1 MTNIYWTKDNV
12 LILKGLKSKA
22 LFLFLIVPSVYSDSC
37 KNLSEQAFPKNLADV
52 NETYFEIVNC
62 IDQFNIQHE
71 YLIGGLIALVVF
83 IFVLVAEIKSKRANK
98 KITSNNDLGNQVFD
112 NQNNEISS
120 DPITQKIDLLIAYIN
135 MEEFSKARKL
145 ATQLEKQKLSSTQID
160 IITKLKKR
168 ITK

>member
-1 MTNIYWTKDNV
+1 M
-12 LILKGLKSKA
+12 KGLKSKA

-62 IDQFNIQHE
+62 IVQFNIQHE

-120 DPITQKIDLLIAYIN
+120 NPITQKIDLLIAYIN
-135 MEEFSKARKL
+135 MEDYSKARKL
-145 ATQLEKQKLSSTQID
+145 AAQLEKQKLNPTQTETIK
-160 IITKLKKR
+160 KLKKGL
-168 ITK
+168 TK

>member
-1 MTNIYWTKDNV
+1 M
-12 LILKGLKSKA
+12 KGPKSKV
-22 LFLFLIVPSVYSDSC
+22 LFLFLIVSSAYSDSC
-37 KNLSEQAFPKNLADV
+37 KNLTEQAFPKNLADV
-52 NETYFEIVNC
+52 NNIFLEVENC
-62 IDQFNIQHE
+62 IDQFNIQQE
-71 YLIGGLIALVVF
+71 YLLGGLIDLVVF

-145 ATQLEKQKLSSTQID
+145 AKQLEKQKLSSTQID
-160 IITKLKKR
+160 IITKLKKP

>member
-1 MTNIYWTKDNV
+1 M
-12 LILKGLKSKA
+12 KGLKSKA

-98 KITSNNDLGNQVFD
+98 KITTNNDLGNQIFD

>member
-62 IDQFNIQHE
+62 IDQFNIQQE
-71 YLIGGLIALVVF
+71 YLLGGLIALVVF

-98 KITSNNDLGNQVFD
+98 KITSSNDLGNNVF
-112 NQNNEISS
+112 NSQNNEISS
-120 DPITQKIDLLIAYIN
+120 NPITQKIDLLIAYIN
-135 MEEFSKARKL
+135 MEEYSKARKL
-145 ATQLEKQKLSSTQID
+145 AAQLEKQKLNPTQTETIK
-160 IITKLKKR
+160 KLKKGL
-168 ITK
+168 TK

>member
-1 MTNIYWTKDNV
+1 M
-12 LILKGLKSKA
+12 KGLKPKA

-145 ATQLEKQKLSSTQID
+145 AKQLEKQKLSSTQID

>member
-1 MTNIYWTKDNV
+1 M
-12 LILKGLKSKA
+12 KGLKSKA
-22 LFLFLIVPSVYSDSC
+22 LFLFLIVPSAYSKSC
-37 KNLSEQAFPKNLADV
+37 KSLTEQAFPKNLADV
-52 NETYFEIVNC
+52 NNIFLEVENC
-62 IDQFNIQHE
+62 IDQFNIQQE
-71 YLIGGLIALVVF
+71 YLLGGLIALVVF
-83 IFVLVAEIKSKRANK
+83 IFVLVAEIKSTRANK
-98 KITSNNDLGNQVFD
+98 KITTNNDLGNQIFD

>member
-1 MTNIYWTKDNV
+1 M
-12 LILKGLKSKA
+12 KGPKSKV
-22 LFLFLIVPSVYSDSC
+22 LFLFLIVSSAYSDSC
-37 KNLSEQAFPKNLADV
+37 KNLTEQAFPKNLADV
-52 NETYFEIVNC
+52 NNIFLEVENC
-62 IDQFNIQHE
+62 IDQFNIQQE
-71 YLIGGLIALVVF
+71 YLIGGLIALIIF
-83 IFVLVAEIKSKRANK
+83 IFVLIAEIKSKRANK
-98 KITSNNDLGNQVFD
+98 KITSTNDLGNHVFD

-145 ATQLEKQKLSSTQID
+145 ATQLEKQKLNSTQIG

>member
-1 MTNIYWTKDNV
+1 MTNIYWIKDNV

-22 LFLFLIVPSVYSDSC
+22 LFLFLIVPCAYSDSC
-37 KNLSEQAFPKNLADV
+37 KSITEQAFPKNLADL
-52 NETYFEIVNC
+52 NDIYFEIENC
-62 IDQFNIQHE
+62 IEQFNNQQE
-71 YLIGGLIALVVF
+71 YLLGGFIALIVF
-83 IFVLVAEIKSKRANK
+83 IFVLVAEFKSKRVNK
-98 KITSNNDLGNQVFD
+98 KITSNNDLGNQIFD

-145 ATQLEKQKLSSTQID
+145 ATQLEKQKLNSTQIG

>member
-1 MTNIYWTKDNV
+1 MTNIYWIKDNV
-12 LILKGLKSKA
+12 LILKDLKSKA

-52 NETYFEIVNC
+52 HETYFEIVNC

>member
-1 MTNIYWTKDNV
+1 M
-12 LILKGLKSKA
+12 KGLKSKA

-71 YLIGGLIALVVF
+71 YLMGGLIALVVF

-98 KITSNNDLGNQVFD
+98 KITSSNDLGNNVF
-112 NQNNEISS
+112 NSQNNEISS
-120 DPITQKIDLLIAYIN
+120 NPITQKIDLLIAYIN
-135 MEEFSKARKL
+135 MEEYSKARKL
-145 ATQLEKQKLSSTQID
+145 AAQLEKQKLNPTQTETIK
-160 IITKLKKR
+160 KLKKGL
-168 ITK
+168 TK

>member
-1 MTNIYWTKDNV
+1 M
-12 LILKGLKSKA
+12 KGLKSKA

-71 YLIGGLIALVVF
+71 YLMGGLIALVVF

>member
-1 MTNIYWTKDNV
+1 M
-12 LILKGLKSKA
+12 KGLKSKA
-22 LFLFLIVPSVYSDSC
+22 LFLFLIVPSAYSKSC
-37 KNLSEQAFPKNLADV
+37 KSLTEQAFPKNLADV
-52 NETYFEIVNC
+52 NNIFLEVENC
-62 IDQFNIQHE
+62 IDQFNIQQE

>member
-1 MTNIYWTKDNV
+1 M
-12 LILKGLKSKA
+12 KGPKSKV
-22 LFLFLIVPSVYSDSC
+22 LFLFLIVSSAYSDSC
-37 KNLSEQAFPKNLADV
+37 KNLTEQAFPKNLADV

>member
-1 MTNIYWTKDNV
+1 MTNIYWIKDNV

-98 KITSNNDLGNQVFD
+98 KITTNNDLGNQIFD

-135 MEEFSKARKL
+135 MDEFSKARKL
-145 ATQLEKQKLSSTQID
+145 ASQLEKQKLNSTQKG

>member
-1 MTNIYWTKDNV
+1 M
-12 LILKGLKSKA
+12 KGLKSKA

-37 KNLSEQAFPKNLADV
+37 KNLTEQVFPKNLEDV
-52 NETYFEIVNC
+52 NEIYFEIVNC

-98 KITSNNDLGNQVFD
+98 KIKSNNDLGNQIFD

-135 MEEFSKARKL
+135 MEEFSKAWKL
-145 ATQLEKQKLSSTQID
+145 ATKLEKQKLNSAQIG